1 MSSRTSFG
9 DIEDEETNTNEEL
22 VSMYE
27 TVCSKLK
34 SSNVE
39 PVIDLYTLY
48 AFVSYFLSVHILE
61 NGHLKSNKT
70 NTTRLR
76 HALQNINPDELMP
89 VFFES
94 GKVFNE
100 HINLTRAMDT
110 IGFTDSQKNLLK
122 RKMKRLFQKKSLM
135 TDRSEFS
142 QEVEDNTTSS
152 SGEDDDDLLNI
163 TKI

>member
-1 MSSRTSFG
+1 MSLG
-9 DIEDEETNTNEEL
+9 DTEDEEMNTNEEL

-61 NGHLKSNKT
+61 NGHFKSNKT

-76 HALQNINPDELMP
+76 HALQNISLHELVP

-100 HINLTRAMDT
+100 NINLTRAMDT

-122 RKMKRLFQKKSLM
+122 RKMKRLFQKKSLI
-135 TDRSEFS
+135 TDRSVFS
-142 QEVEDNTTSS
+142 QEGEDDNTS
-152 SGEDDDDLLNI
+152 SGEDNEHVLRI
-163 TKI
+163 

>member
-1 MSSRTSFG
+1 MSIRMSLG
-9 DIEDEETNTNEEL
+9 DTEDEEMNTNEEL

-61 NGHLKSNKT
+61 NGHFKSNKT

-76 HALQNINPDELMP
+76 HALQNISLHELVP

-100 HINLTRAMDT
+100 NINLTRAMDT

-122 RKMKRLFQKKSLM
+122 RKMKRLFQKKSLI
-135 TDRSEFS
+135 TDRSVFS
-142 QEVEDNTTSS
+142 QE
-152 SGEDDDDLLNI
+152 GEDDNTSSQEDNERVLRI
-163 TKI
+163 